1 MSALSG
7 LLTGLNVAGNIAS
20 TIGTFANA
28 GKQVA
33 GIFGGWGQEGKS
45 QSQGG
50 SVSQGGGHSES
61 GSYSGTNVQQ
71 VNDWLKQAYAYQGQE
86 AAMQGKYNSQSMLKQ
101 MGYNTLQAIM
111 QGIYN
116 HIENGVAMNY
126 NSAEALANREWQEHM
141 SSTAYQRAV
150 EDMKK
155 AGLNPILAFSNG
167 GASTPGGSAGTISGA
182 SMGLASSSALGVSR
196 SGGFVP
202 NAYES
207 NSWSKSDWYNA
218 AESWQQMLSNTHM
231 TPYGLTKALTKI
243 ANGTDDAIKDA
254 VKPTTKQP
262 KQPNKKNYI
271 KPQDKTGKYGEKREP
286 GDYLK

>member
-7 LLTGLNVAGNIAS
+7 LLTGLNVAGNIAN
-20 TIGTFANA
+20 TVGTVA
-28 GKQVA
+28 GAAKNIA
-33 GIFGGWGQEGKS
+33 GIFGGWGQTGNS

-71 VNDWLKQAYAYQGQE
+71 VDEWLKKAYAYQGQE

-141 SSTAYQRAV
+141 SNTAYQRAV

-155 AGLNPILAFSNG
+155 AGLNPILAFANG

-182 SMGLASSSALGVSR
+182 SMGLASSSALGMSR

-207 NSWSKSDWYNA
+207 TSWSKSDWYNA
-218 AESWQQMLSNTHM
+218 AESWQQMLSTTHM
-231 TPYGLTKALTKI
+231 TPYGLTEALTKI
-243 ANGTDDAIKDA
+243 ASGTDDAIKDA
-254 VKPTTKQP
+254 VKQTEKQP
-262 KQPNKKNYI
+262 TKKNYI
-271 KPQDKTGKYGEKREP
+271 KPQDKTGKYGEKRKP